1 MVNFPNRRTFLATSA
16 AALAAAPLLAGAEAA
31 PPVRCAV
38 VGTGGR
44 GSDLIRKLAD
54 LAEAD
59 LVAICDD
66 YPPHLKYGARYAGD
80 GVATYDEYDTMLAAV
95 KPQAVFVAVP
105 LHLHHEFCVKALEA
119 GAQVFCEKSMCYT
132 LAEARDLASRVKA
145 AGAVF
150 QVGLQRRA
158 NPVYE
163 QAAAMASS
171 GMIGRITAVKC
182 QWHRN
187 HPWRR
192 DLPIGPEDP
201 RHERLERKLNW
212 RLYDAYSHGLFTEL
226 GSHQMDA
233 VNRILGAT
241 PKRVWAT
248 GGIDYWRDGREA
260 EDNVFCTYEY
270 AMKDPAKPED
280 PPYTVRATWSSLLN
294 NAFEGASELIMGT
307 RGSLLITRNQCLLY
321 QEGAGVPDAA
331 AGSGNPDGADAVTSG
346 KTLLVSTDP
355 WDFRGEPT
363 EIAIEGDDTRWAVR
377 SFLQHVQAG
386 DPKTICDAAMGVENV
401 ATMLMAFESMRSGN
415 AVAWPV

>member
-1 MVNFPNRRTFLATSA
+1 MTPPHTRRSFLAASATS
-16 AALAAAPLLAGAEAA
+16 LAAAPLLASAEGAV
-31 PPVRCAV
+31 PVRCAV

-44 GSDLIRKLAD
+44 GSDLIRKLVD

-66 YPPHLKYGARYAGD
+66 YPPHLKYGARYAGA
-80 GVATYDEYDTMLAAV
+80 GAATFEQYDAMLAEA
-95 KPQAVFVAVP
+95 KPEAVFVAVP
-105 LHLHHEFCVKALEA
+105 LHLHHAFCVKALDA
-119 GAQVFCEKSMCYT
+119 GAHIYCEKSLCHS
-132 LAEARDLASRVKA
+132 LADARDLAARVKA

-163 QAAAMASS
+163 QAAAMVSS
-171 GMIGRITAVKC
+171 GMIGRPVAVKC

-201 RHERLERKLNW
+201 RHAALERKLNW

-226 GSHQMDA
+226 GSHQMDV
-233 VNRILGAT
+233 VNRILGAPPT
-241 PKRVWAT
+241 RVWAT
-248 GGIDYWRDGREA
+248 GGVDFLRDGREA

-270 AMKDPAKPED
+270 ALPDPERPGETT
-280 PPYTVRATWSSLLN
+280 TVRATWSAILS
-294 NAFEGASELIMGT
+294 NAFEGASELFMGT
-307 RGSLLITRNQCLLY
+307 KGTLLITRNKCLLY
-321 QEGAGVPDAA
+321 REGMGVPDAA

-355 WDFRGEPT
+355 WDFRGDPT
-363 EIAIEGDDTRWAVR
+363 EIMIEGDDTRQAVR
-377 SFLQHVQAG
+377 SFLQHVQAK
-386 DPKTICDAAMGVENV
+386 DVNTICDVDLGVENV
-401 ATMLMAFESMRSGN
+401 ATMLMAFESLRAG
-415 AVAWPV
+415 APTEFPA

>member
-1 MVNFPNRRTFLATSA
+1 MASHPTRRTFLAASVA
-16 AALAAAPLLAGAEAA
+16 SLAAAPLLASAESA

-44 GSDLIRKLAD
+44 GSDLIRKLVD

-66 YPPHLKYGARYAGD
+66 YSPHLKYGAKYAGD
-80 GVATYDEYDTMLAAV
+80 GVATYDSYDTMLAEA
-95 KPQAVFVAVP
+95 KPEAVFVAVP
-105 LHLHHEFCVKALEA
+105 LHLHHEFCVKALDA
-119 GAQVFCEKSMCYT
+119 GAHVYCEKSLCHS
-132 LAEARDLASRVKA
+132 LADARDLASRVKA

-192 DLPIGPEDP
+192 DLPIGPEDS
-201 RHERLERKLNW
+201 RHAALERKLNW
-212 RLYDAYSHGLFTEL
+212 RLYDEYSHGLFTEL
-226 GSHQMDA
+226 GSHQMDV
-233 VNRILGAT
+233 VNRILGAP
-241 PKRVWAT
+241 PKQVWAT

-270 AMKDPAKPED
+270 ALTDPAKPD
-280 PPYTVRATWSSLLN
+280 APYTVRATWSAILN

-307 RGSLLITRNQCLLY
+307 KGSLLITRNKCLLY
-321 QEGAGVPDAA
+321 QEGAGVPDGL

-363 EIAIEGDDTRWAVR
+363 EFEIEGDDTRWAVR
-377 SFLQHVQAG
+377 SFLRHVQAK
-386 DPKTICDAAMGVENV
+386 DVNTICDVDVGVENV
-401 ATMLMAFESMRSGN
+401 ATMLMAFESMRSGE
-415 AVAWPV
+415 AKGYPG

>member
-1 MVNFPNRRTFLATSA
+1 MVNFSNRRTFLATSA
-16 AALAAAPLLAGAEAA
+16 AALAAAPLLASAEGAL
-31 PPVRCAV
+31 PVRCAV

-44 GSDLIRKLAD
+44 GSDLIRKLVD
-54 LAEAD
+54 LAEAK

-66 YPPHLKYGARYAGD
+66 YSSHLKYGAKYAGD
-80 GVATYDEYDTMLAAV
+80 GVVTFENYNTMLAEA
-95 KPQAVFVAVP
+95 KPEAVFVAVP
-105 LHLHHEFCVKALEA
+105 LHLHHEFCVKALDA
-119 GAQVFCEKSMCYT
+119 GAQVYCEKSLCHS
-132 LAEARDLASRVKA
+132 LADARDLAARVKA
-145 AGAVF
+145 TGAVF

-171 GMIGRITAVKC
+171 GMIGRITTVKC

-187 HPWRR
+187 HPWKR

-201 RHERLERKLNW
+201 RHGALERKLNW
-212 RLYDAYSHGLFTEL
+212 RLFDEYSHGLFTEL
-226 GSHQMDA
+226 GSHQMDV
-233 VNRILGAT
+233 VNRILGT
-241 PKRVWAT
+241 PPKRVWAT

-270 AMKDPAKPED
+270 ALTDPAKPD
-280 PPYTVRATWSSLLN
+280 APYTVRATWSAILN

-307 RGSLLITRNQCLLY
+307 KGSLLITRNQCLLY

-331 AGSGNPDGADAVTSG
+331 SGSGNPDGADAVTSG

-363 EIAIEGDDTRWAVR
+363 EFEIEGDDTRWAVR
-377 SFLQHVQAG
+377 SFLQHVQAK
-386 DPKTICDAAMGVENV
+386 DVNTICDVEVGVENV
-401 ATMLMAFESMRSGN
+401 ATMLMAFESMRSGE
-415 AVAWPV
+415 APGYPS

>member
-1 MVNFPNRRTFLATSA
+1 MMPAQNRRTFLATSA
-16 AALAAAPLLAGAEAA
+16 AALAAAPFLAAAKGAA
-31 PPVRCAV
+31 PVRCAV
-38 VGTGGR
+38 VGTGGL

-54 LAEAD
+54 LAEAK

-66 YPPHLKYGARYAGD
+66 YPPHLKYGAKYAGD
-80 GVATYDEYDTMLAAV
+80 GVATYEDYDTMLAEA
-95 KPQAVFVAVP
+95 KPEAVFVAVP

-119 GAQVFCEKSMCYT
+119 GGHVYCEKSLCHS
-132 LAEARDLASRVKA
+132 LADARDIAARVKA

-171 GMIGRITAVKC
+171 GMIGRVTAVKC

-192 DLPIGPEDP
+192 DLPIGPEDS
-201 RHERLERKLNW
+201 RHAVLERKLNW
-212 RLYDAYSHGLFTEL
+212 RLYDEYSHGLFTEL
-226 GSHQMDA
+226 GSHQMDV
-233 VNRILGAT
+233 VNRILGT
-241 PKRVWAT
+241 PPKRVWAT

-270 AMKDPAKPED
+270 DLTDPAKPD
-280 PPYTVRATWSSLLN
+280 APYTVRATWSAILN

-307 RGSLLITRNQCLLY
+307 KGSLLITRNRCLLY

-355 WDFRGEPT
+355 FDFRGEAT
-363 EIAIEGDDTRWAVR
+363 EFEIEGDDTRWAVR
-377 SFLQHVQAG
+377 SFLQHVQAK
-386 DPKTICDAAMGVENV
+386 DVNTICNVDVGVENV
-401 ATMLMAFESMRSGN
+401 ATMLMAFESMRSGEAN
-415 AVAWPV
+415 QYPG

>member
-1 MVNFPNRRTFLATSA
+1 MMPIPNRRTFLATSA
-16 AALAAAPLLAGAEAA
+16 AALAMAPMLAAAEAV

-38 VGTGGR
+38 AGTGGR

-54 LAEAD
+54 LAEAK

-66 YPPHLKYGARYAGD
+66 YQPHLKYGAKYAGE
-80 GVATYDEYDTMLAAV
+80 GVPTYDSFDTMLAES
-95 KPQAVFVAVP
+95 KPEAVFVAVP
-105 LHLHHEFCVKALEA
+105 LDLHYGMCVKALDA
-119 GAQVFCEKSMCYT
+119 GAQAYCEKSLCHS
-132 LAEARDLASRVKA
+132 LNDARDLAARVKA

-171 GMIGRITAVKC
+171 GMIGRVTAVKC

-201 RHERLERKLNW
+201 RHAALDRKLNW
-212 RLYDAYSHGLFTEL
+212 RLYDAFSRGLFTEL
-226 GSHQMDA
+226 GSHQMDV
-233 VNRILGAT
+233 VNRILGT
-241 PKRVWAT
+241 PPKRVWAT

-270 AMKDPAKPED
+270 AMKDPAKPEEA
-280 PPYTVRATWSSLLN
+280 PYTVRATWSAILN
-294 NAFEGASELIMGT
+294 NAFEGASELILGT
-307 RGSLLITRNQCLLY
+307 KGSLLITRNKCLLY

-346 KTLLVSTDP
+346 KTLLVRTDP
-355 WDFRGEPT
+355 WEFRGEPT
-363 EIAIEGDDTRWAVR
+363 TFEIEGDDTRWAVR
-377 SFLQHVQAG
+377 SFLQHVQAK
-386 DPKTICDAAMGVENV
+386 DANTICNVDVGVENV
-401 ATMLMAFESMRSGN
+401 APMLMAFESMRSGE
-415 AVAWPV
+415 AKGYPG

>member
-1 MVNFPNRRTFLATSA
+1 MTPPHTRRTFLVTSA
-16 AALAAAPLLAGAEAA
+16 AALAAAPLLASTEGAL
-31 PPVRCAV
+31 PVRCAV

-44 GSDLIRKLAD
+44 GSDLIRKLVD
-54 LAEAD
+54 LAEAK

-66 YPPHLKYGARYAGD
+66 YSPHLKYGAKYAGD
-80 GVATYDEYDTMLAAV
+80 GVATFDSYDTMLAEA
-95 KPQAVFVAVP
+95 KPEAVFVAVP
-105 LHLHHEFCVKALEA
+105 LHLHHEFCVKAMDA
-119 GAQVFCEKSMCYT
+119 GAHVYCEKSLCHS
-132 LAEARDLASRVKA
+132 LDDARDLAARVKA

-201 RHERLERKLNW
+201 RHGSLERKLNW
-212 RLYDAYSHGLFTEL
+212 RLYDEYSHGLFTEL
-226 GSHQMDA
+226 GSHQMDV
-233 VNRILGAT
+233 VNRILGVP

-270 AMKDPAKPED
+270 ALTDPAKPD
-280 PPYTVRATWSSLLN
+280 APYTVRATWSAILN

-307 RGSLLITRNQCLLY
+307 KGSLLITRNKCLLY

-363 EIAIEGDDTRWAVR
+363 EFEIEGDDTRWAVR
-377 SFLQHVQAG
+377 SFLQHVQAK
-386 DPKTICDAAMGVENV
+386 DANTICNVDVGVENV
-401 ATMLMAFESMRSGN
+401 ATMLMAFESMRSGE
-415 AVAWPV
+415 AKGYPG